1 MLSWCIKGT
10 VCILKLTYPEMRL
23 SCVVSFVSVYAV
35 ILSLCSCNTPPTYI
49 LNLDEAPEL
58 RWKQVGKDY
67 GSQIVK
73 ARSQVIHLFKI
84 PKAILELM
92 ETQSTAIEA
101 YLPPEYAAEIV
112 GLANTVG
119 VSVTDMIF
127 VNILYDIT
135 AACTSIV
142 AQTSNNTIIHAR
154 NLDYALAA
162 ELRNL
167 TIIIDVRRNNKTVY
181 TGITYAGMVGIA
193 TGQKPNA
200 FTISLNQR
208 NKGFR
213 IENLYQILL
222 DRESRFVTFEIRS
235 VLESAIGN
243 FRSTVLH
250 FLTIPLMAPCY
261 IILGGVQPDEGA
273 VITRAREAELSI
285 RFIDTKKDVWYVLE
299 TNYDWWDPP
308 PSRDNR
314 RDPAVKHMNQIG
326 QSKVSLDTLYDVL
339 STPPVCSS
347 RNTTYT
353 ALMSAASPDALRA
366 VIRDKDAPCKTG
378 Q

>member
-1 MLSWCIKGT
+1 
-10 VCILKLTYPEMRL
+10 MRL
-23 SCVVSFVSVYAV
+23 SCVFSLACVAS
-35 ILSLCSCNTPPTYI
+35 ILVSLCSSNTPPTYI
-49 LNLDEAPEL
+49 LNLDEQPEL
-58 RWKQVGKDY
+58 RWRQVGKDY
-67 GSQIVK
+67 GSQMVK
-73 ARSQVIHLFKI
+73 FRSQVIQLFKI
-84 PKAILELM
+84 PPAILELM

-112 GLANTVG
+112 GLANVIG
-119 VSVTDMIF
+119 MSVTDMIF

-142 AQTSNNTIIHAR
+142 AQTSDNKIIHAR
-154 NLDYALAA
+154 NLDYSLAA

-167 TIIIDVRRNNKTVY
+167 TIIIDAKRNNKTVY
-181 TGITYAGMVGIA
+181 SGVTYAGMVGLA

-213 IENLYQILL
+213 IENLYQILV
-222 DRESRFVTFEIRS
+222 DRESHFVTFEIRS
-235 VLESAIGN
+235 MLESAVGS
-243 FRSTVLH
+243 FRSTVLQ
-250 FLTIPLMAPCY
+250 FMTTPLMAPCY
-261 IILGGVQPDEGA
+261 IILGGVQPGEGA

-285 RFIDTKKDVWYVLE
+285 RFIDTENDVWYVLE

-308 PSRDNR
+308 PSSDNR

-326 QSKVSLDTLYDVL
+326 QSKISLDTLYDVL
-339 STPPVCSS
+339 STPPVC
-347 RNTTYT
+347 NQGTTYT
-353 ALMSAASPDALRA
+353 ALMSAASPGALRA
-366 VIRDKDAPCKTG
+366 VIRDKGTPCKTG

>member
-1 MLSWCIKGT
+1 
-10 VCILKLTYPEMRL
+10 MRL
-23 SCVVSFVSVYAV
+23 SCVVSFVFVSS
-35 ILSLCSCNTPPTYI
+35 ILLSFCSCNTPPTYI
-49 LNLDEAPEL
+49 LDLDAAPEL
-58 RWKQVGKDY
+58 RWRQVGKDY
-67 GSQIVK
+67 GSQMMK
-73 ARSQVIHLFKI
+73 FRAQVIKLFKI
-84 PKAILELM
+84 PTAILELM
-92 ETQSTAIEA
+92 ETQSTAIES

-112 GLANTVG
+112 GLANTIG
-119 VSVTDMIF
+119 MSVTDMIF

-142 AQTSNNTIIHAR
+142 AQTSDNKIIHAR
-154 NLDYALAA
+154 NLDYSLAA

-167 TIIIDVRRNNKTVY
+167 TIIIDAKKNNKTVY
-181 TGITYAGMVGIA
+181 TGITYAGMVGLA

-235 VLESAIGN
+235 VLESAVSN
-243 FRSTVLH
+243 FRSTVLQ

-261 IILGGVQPDEGA
+261 IILGGVQRDEGA
-273 VITRAREAELSI
+273 VITRGREAELSV
-285 RFIDTKKDVWYVLE
+285 RFIDTSKDVWYVLE

-308 PSRDNR
+308 PSSDNR

-326 QSKVSLDTLYDVL
+326 QSKISFDTLYDVL
-339 STPPVCSS
+339 STPPVCRSLG
-347 RNTTYT
+347 TTYT
-353 ALMSAASPDALRA
+353 ALMSAGSPDALRA
-366 VIRDKDAPCKTG
+366 VIRDKDTPCKTG